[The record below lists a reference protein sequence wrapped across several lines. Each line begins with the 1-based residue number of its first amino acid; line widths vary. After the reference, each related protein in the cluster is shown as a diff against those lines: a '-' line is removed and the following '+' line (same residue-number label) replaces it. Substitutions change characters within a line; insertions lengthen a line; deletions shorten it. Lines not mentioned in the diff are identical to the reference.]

1 MASTNAHGALAQCSN
16 VLAAPEGRPQTVIT
30 PYRQQGHRGFSLIEV
45 MLVVVVGFIIAGM
58 AIPTFLTIERNLR
71 TSGDARD
78 INGEIILERCGRH
91 RTTPRHGSMPT
102 LPPKR
107 FVSSVG
113 TS

>member
-1 MASTNAHGALAQCSN
+1 MIASTNPHGRLAQCSN

-45 MLVVVVGFIIAGM
+45 MLVVVVGFIIAGI

-78 INGEIILERCGRH
+78 LSDE
-91 RTTPRHGSMPT
+91 
-102 LPPKR
+102 
-107 FVSSVG
+107 VSLAKMRAAATFTRSRLL
-113 TS
+113 SLIHI